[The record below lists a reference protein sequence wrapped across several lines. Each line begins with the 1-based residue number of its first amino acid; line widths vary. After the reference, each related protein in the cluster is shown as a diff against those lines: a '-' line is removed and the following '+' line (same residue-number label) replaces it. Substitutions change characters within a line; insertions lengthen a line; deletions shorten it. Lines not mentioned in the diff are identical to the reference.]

1 MLALGMLA
9 ACSRPSPKAPD
20 AQDAAKDRAAR
31 VTVSG
36 DDRIAS
42 RLTWRAPDVALGPD
56 ASADRNRAAKAAA
69 EGRLYADADSAIPI
83 YLALLKR
90 SPADPDAQAGL
101 QSALA
106 ALLSSGNDA
115 LATADDDIA
124 WLHHAHEIAAVARTT
139 AADDVAVQA
148 YLRRVDLDLG
158 QLGVELFYET
168 HVVAVAG
175 ELE

>member
-1 MLALGMLA
+1 MRASASAAPRGPLAAAMLAIGMVA

-20 AQDAAKDRAAR
+20 AQDAGKDRAAR

-56 ASADRNRAAKAAA
+56 AGAERKRAATALA

-90 SPADPDAQAGL
+90 SPADVESHAGL
-101 QSALA
+101 QRALE
-106 ALLSSGNDA
+106 ALLASGNDA
-115 LATADDDIA
+115 LSTADDDIA
-124 WLHHAHEIAAVARTT
+124 A
-139 AADDVAVQA
+139 
-148 YLRRVDLDLG
+148 LG
-158 QLGVELFYET
+158 
-168 HVVAVAG
+168 
-175 ELE
+175 